1 MLELNTLWRVIPFV
15 EIFCKFLVWAFNLAM
30 GFTHWNKA
38 LVWCIA
44 GWVAFVWNVGDTLM
58 DYSSK
63 NVMNQLD
70 KRWTVVK
77 IMIAWHHSAFIRLR
91 SRRKSIYNVSLLI
104 KQNWYFK
111 YFKNFF
117 RYFLI
122 EQYSIKKKK
131 SSNILN
137 ISRNCRPFFPHSFHY
152 PTPPSLPSSH
162 LFSLP
167 FWSLCRVPNIANILK
182 RIRKVNKPF
191 CRTPAAVISARAQ
204 PFTLQDKFIKV
215 EGRISY
221 SHHFSFFFATVPP
234 SLEARLLLNK
244 LVCLSRE
251 AASTLTVWLIVM
263 KLSSA
268 RPGIDFVTHWR
279 KLQNI
284 RVKWYPTILTNTCT
298 VRNYFKWKSDVGL

>member
-111 YFKNFF
+111 YFENSF

-122 EQYSIKKKK
+122 EQYSIKKKIFK
-131 SSNILN
+131 YFKHFTKLSPIL
-137 ISRNCRPFFPHSFHY
+137 STFFSLSHASFASII
-152 PTPPSLPSSH
+152 PSLLVTLLIPLSRSQH
-162 LFSLP
+162 REYPKTYSKSKQTVLSYSRCRYFRPRTAIHFARQIHQSRGKNFLLSPFLVLLPLP
-167 FWSLCRVPNIANILK
+167 FLLALK
-182 RIRKVNKPF
+182 PDFYLINSCASPERR
-191 CRTPAAVISARAQ
+191 
-204 PFTLQDKFIKV
+204 LQ
-215 EGRISY
+215 
-221 SHHFSFFFATVPP
+221 
-234 SLEARLLLNK
+234 L
-244 LVCLSRE
+244 
-251 AASTLTVWLIVM
+251 
-263 KLSSA
+263 
-268 RPGIDFVTHWR
+268 
-279 KLQNI
+279 
-284 RVKWYPTILTNTCT
+284 
-298 VRNYFKWKSDVGL
+298 

>member
-1 MLELNTLWRVIPFV
+1 MLGLNTLWRVIPFV

-122 EQYSIKKKK
+122 VIYIFFRSPFLRYLFLK
-131 SSNILN
+131 SEHNYYRSKNTNGFLFWFQSLDVRRNLISN
-137 ISRNCRPFFPHSFHY
+137 FE
-152 PTPPSLPSSH
+152 
-162 LFSLP
+162 
-167 FWSLCRVPNIANILK
+167 W
-182 RIRKVNKPF
+182 
-191 CRTPAAVISARAQ
+191 
-204 PFTLQDKFIKV
+204 
-215 EGRISY
+215 E
-221 SHHFSFFFATVPP
+221 
-234 SLEARLLLNK
+234 
-244 LVCLSRE
+244 
-251 AASTLTVWLIVM
+251 
-263 KLSSA
+263 
-268 RPGIDFVTHWR
+268 
-279 KLQNI
+279 
-284 RVKWYPTILTNTCT
+284 
-298 VRNYFKWKSDVGL
+298 YFKNI